1 MAGLNMGIISELPVR
16 LPSLEIQA
24 EIVERFAG
32 LSAETQILES
42 LYQRKLSALDELKKS
57 LLAQAFSG
65 AL

>member
-42 LYQRKLSALDELKKS
+42 LYQLKLSALDELKKS